1 MAIRCIHYSRRAS
14 KDDFYTENTYRNK
27 KLIGRDLTS
36 SAQNAILKSIIRLT
50 EVEETTGSIR
60 DEEPTVWA

>member
-1 MAIRCIHYSRRAS
+1 MQ
-14 KDDFYTENTYRNK
+14 
-27 KLIGRDLTS
+27 DLTR
-36 SAQNAILKSIIRLT
+36 SAENAILKLIIRLT